1 MVTMNTTGLALDG
14 HIGTWHTVDANK
26 IGGQDFYLM
35 GYDEFNSEVA
45 AVIVDRAGKVVAEDV
60 WNGFSPEL
68 LAMIAEEQELVLTQS
83 VSTKDANY
91 LAAAEGYY
99 EENYNMIDG
108 RIDTQSKLTPSDNT
122 ESQPEQRT
130 GKKPSVVENLKVKQ
144 AEVPTKSKADISPT
158 RFSDNMSL
166 D

>member
-1 MVTMNTTGLALDG
+1 
-14 HIGTWHTVDANK
+14 
-26 IGGQDFYLM
+26 M

-108 RIDTQSKLTPSDNT
+108 RIDTQSKRHPVIIQNPNRNRERVRSRLWW
-122 ESQPEQRT
+122 RT
-130 GKKPSVVENLKVKQ
+130 
-144 AEVPTKSKADISPT
+144 
-158 RFSDNMSL
+158 
-166 D
+166 